1 MVSWLMLSRAL
12 LMVKRGRAQN
22 RHTVSKG
29 FMRGLKTAMPIKFLD
44 S

>member
-1 MVSWLMLSRAL
+1 MVSWLMSRAL
-12 LMVKRGRAQN
+12 LMVKKGRAQK

-29 FMRGLKTAMPIKFLD
+29 FMRELETALPVKFLD